1 MDSHRLITI
10 LLLTLNSIASIQ
22 CQDYNF
28 YLYGADPYADPYH
41 ADKSLLYSHLVSN
54 EKSCDGFCMGKR
66 GKTNHGKKD
75 CRCYNLIPL
84 IVILLIWLGI
94 FIFAVYVQ
102 FASENQ
108 STKRVKFSSF
118 ILCNKKTAKY
128 IHEIFIQ
135 IRYPNEANFNKD
147 FTFDFQFLD
156 SEKLE
161 LVQINRVAGYQ
172 LAQPYTIVQLTVG
185 RLSQMP
191 KIQYLRCKLNGK
203 EIQSDFKLLVNYMV
217 MYQVKM
223 SGQLCRS

>member
-10 LLLTLNSIASIQ
+10 LLLTLNSITSIE

-28 YLYGADPYADPYH
+28 YFYGADPYADPY

-54 EKSCDGFCMGKR
+54 EKSCDGFCTGKR
-66 GKTNHGKKD
+66 GKTSHGKKD

-84 IVILLIWLGI
+84 IVILFIWLGI

-108 STKRVKFSSF
+108 STKRAKFSSF

-128 IHEIFIQ
+128 IYEIFIQ

-156 SEKLE
+156 SAKLE